1 MIWGNHLFGVQTA
14 PLKLFVSP
22 SAWFTTVSLL
32 PFRFLLIA
40 SFPFTYSNLWSK
52 FSLRVEKVV
61 HIKQAVWAI
70 PGIFK
75 IVSILDTMQ
84 PLSLSESK
92 TIRRIIGLCLLL
104 MMILFG
110 FRQVYIKQRKF
121 MPGGRKSKITFQ
133 EKVEA
138 AYAAVSPC
146 LTLADNFKPGKY
158 AIP

>member
-1 MIWGNHLFGVQTA
+1 
-14 PLKLFVSP
+14 
-22 SAWFTTVSLL
+22 
-32 PFRFLLIA
+32 
-40 SFPFTYSNLWSK
+40 
-52 FSLRVEKVV
+52 
-61 HIKQAVWAI
+61 
-70 PGIFK
+70 
-75 IVSILDTMQ
+75 MQ